1 MILMYKNAETRAY
14 YKLTLKLKVT
24 NILNDNS
31 NRKIL
36 IEFKL

>member
-1 MILMYKNAETRAY
+1 MYKNAKTRAY

-24 NILNDNS
+24 NTSDNNS